1 MNPHDAVR
9 ARNALLGLALGDALS
24 WTATYH
30 RSRVLPPWT
39 RRIRREMDA
48 QREETNVLRVPMPF
62 SLNQRPDAFE
72 LSPTDDT
79 EWAAWTMKH
88 LLSHA
93 CMIDESRTLE
103 AWRALS
109 EEQAPVRGWVSTQCA
124 LTNLRN
130 GMTPPACGHDHPHY
144 FDDGAMVRAVP
155 IGIAYAGDPKSAAR
169 AAAIDASVTNS
180 EDGLWCA
187 QAVAAGISVACAGSP
202 LEGVHQAALE
212 TLPADSWSRRTV
224 VEAMRLLRDGAPM
237 LAQIPALHTLLNA
250 EYSDG
255 CVAPEILALTL
266 AIVRSANGSL
276 DAALL
281 GALSMAKAADALPA
295 LVGAFAGALSP
306 HAVIPTEWNTRLRT
320 LRGVSL
326 PGMEGVDF
334 VTLVDEFIER
344 NARKSVE
351 TKS

>member
-1 MNPHDAVR
+1 
-9 ARNALLGLALGDALS
+9 
-24 WTATYH
+24 
-30 RSRVLPPWT
+30 
-39 RRIRREMDA
+39 
-48 QREETNVLRVPMPF
+48 
-62 SLNQRPDAFE
+62 
-72 LSPTDDT
+72 
-79 EWAAWTMKH
+79 
-88 LLSHA
+88 
-93 CMIDESRTLE
+93 
-103 AWRALS
+103 
-109 EEQAPVRGWVSTQCA
+109 
-124 LTNLRN
+124 
-130 GMTPPACGHDHPHY
+130 
-144 FDDGAMVRAVP
+144 
-155 IGIAYAGDPKSAAR
+155 
-169 AAAIDASVTNS
+169 
-180 EDGLWCA
+180 
-187 QAVAAGISVACAGSP
+187 
-202 LEGVHQAALE
+202 
-212 TLPADSWSRRTV
+212 
-224 VEAMRLLRDGAPM
+224 M

-266 AIVRSANGSL
+266 AIVRSANGSF

-281 GALSMAKAADALPA
+281 GALSMEKAADTLPA